1 MSDNPNRREVLLSF
15 GAAAPLW
22 SAAGA
27 SLTARAF
34 DPEGKPVGSAQLESL
49 LLNNPEGRPF
59 ELLPKIAGEGTI
71 TIGLPGQKFE
81 LAMLLPVRGFGEV
94 YLYANDVRGPEVL
107 LNYEFARSR
116 AAFVRRYVK
125 AAQVAGVNFST
136 EVTKRLEA
144 GEAALKQ
151 ATGTREVPARVGHS
165 NDSLAET
172 MWAGEM
178 AALERARHRIRR
190 QGPRPGFL
198 FGAGAFGYARSEE
211 YARQY
216 DALLNFAT
224 LPFYRNAIERTEGSP
239 AYTQVQGIL
248 DKTAAKPLLLKG
260 HPLVWMHNSSLPP
273 FLKNKSFDQIRES
286 CRNYVLGS
294 VSRFR
299 SRIHVWDIINEAH
312 DWANDPNFSQEQ
324 LLELT
329 RMASEATRLAD
340 PTAFRVVNSCCIWGE
355 YVATRK
361 TYSGS
366 LDRPSR
372 TPFEYLR
379 ALRDAGVDYEGV
391 GLQLYCPGRDMLE
404 VERLIE
410 RFFVFGKPIHITE
423 AGIPSLHDF
432 GPPARDN
439 PYPINAVWH
448 GAKWNEQLQADWVE
462 QFYTLCYS
470 MPQVQAITWW
480 SFNDPGYIPNSGF
493 LTRDLKPKESY
504 QRLLKM
510 IADWRG

>member
-1 MSDNPNRREVLLSF
+1 MCELPKRREVLWSLA
-15 GAAAPLW
+15 GIAPLW

-27 SLTARAF
+27 ALTARAF
-34 DPEGKPVGSAQLESL
+34 DPEGRPASPAQLESL
-49 LLNNPEGRPF
+49 LLNNADGRPF
-59 ELLPKIAGEGTI
+59 ELLPQLKGEGTV
-71 TIGLPGQKFE
+71 TIGVPGQKFE
-81 LAMLLPVRGFGEV
+81 LTMLLPVRGFGEV
-94 YLYANDVRGPEVL
+94 YLYADDIRGPEVL

-125 AAQVAGVNFST
+125 AAQAEGVSFSG
-136 EVTKRLEA
+136 EVTRRLEA
-144 GEAALKQ
+144 GEAALNR
-151 ATGTREVPARVGHS
+151 ARSASGVPARVGHS

-211 YARQY
+211 YAKLY

-224 LPFYRNAIERTEGSP
+224 LPFYRNAIERVEGSP
-239 AYTQVQGIL
+239 AYKAVEAIL
-248 DKTAAKPLLLKG
+248 DKTAGRPLLLKG
-260 HPLVWMHNSSLPP
+260 HPLVWMHNSSLPA
-273 FLKNKSFDQIRES
+273 FLKGRSYEQVRES
-286 CRNYVLGS
+286 CRDYVLRS

-312 DWANDPNFSQEQ
+312 DWANDPGYSQQQ
-324 LLELT
+324 LMELT
-329 RMASEATRLAD
+329 RMGSEATRLAD
-340 PTAFRVVNSCCIWGE
+340 PTAFRIVNNCCVWGE

-372 TPFEYLR
+372 TPLEYLR
-379 ALRDAGVDYEGV
+379 ALRDARVEYDGI

-404 VERLIE
+404 IERLIE
-410 RFFVFGKPIHITE
+410 RFFIFDKPIHVTE

-432 GPPARDN
+432 GPPAKDN

-448 GAKWNEQLQADWVE
+448 GTKWNERIQADWVE
-462 QFYTLCYS
+462 QFYTICYS
-470 MPQVQAITWW
+470 KPQVQAITWW
-480 SFNDPGYIPNSGF
+480 DFSDPGYMPYGGF
-493 LTRDLKPKESY
+493 ITRDLRPKQSY
-504 QRLLKM
+504 QRLLKLFGE
-510 IADWRG
+510 WRA